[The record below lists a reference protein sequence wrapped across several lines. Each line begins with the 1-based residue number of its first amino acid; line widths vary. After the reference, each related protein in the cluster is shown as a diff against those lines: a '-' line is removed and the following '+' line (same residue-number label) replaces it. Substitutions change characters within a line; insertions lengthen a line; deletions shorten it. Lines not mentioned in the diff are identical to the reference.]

1 MTMPFPPGGNSV
13 TLSCCP
19 KRDPVFLSFPPGSDP
34 GTRSSVPKART
45 ATVCYVPC
53 LAHLA
58 SPLLIH
64 NSRVRD
70 NVIFLR
76 KRLGGPF
83 LLPKEGSDVPFLSSR
98 KRSWDFLF
106 CPKGTNRH
114 SLLRSLS
121 RSRHISCELALRPQ
135 SMNT

>member
-1 MTMPFPPGGNSV
+1 MYSRPFKISQGEGGG
-13 TLSCCP
+13 P
-19 KRDPVFLSFPPGSDP
+19 FFLYIAGSGVP
-34 GTRSSVPKART
+34 FFFLQGMISGIRPKART

-76 KRLGGPF
+76 KRLGGHF
-83 LLPKEGSDVPFLSSR
+83 LLSKEGSDVPFLSSR
-98 KRSWDFLF
+98 KRSWDFLI

-114 SLLRSLS
+114 SLLRSLF
-121 RSRHISCELALRPQ
+121 RSRHISCEFALHSH